1 MQIQRRL
8 LYAIHTIVAGA
19 MLAMAGGAATQA
31 ADYHLVKKIVLGG
44 EGGWDYFKADPVTH
58 RVFIARGSHMMVLD
72 PEGKVLQDVTGLKGS
87 HAVDLA
93 PDLKRIF
100 TSNGSANSV
109 SMLDQDTLRIIA
121 EVKIRNRDTDAIL
134 YEPISKRVFT
144 FNGEG
149 GNDATAIDAK
159 TGDVLGSIPL
169 GGKPEFA
176 QTDNSGRVFVNMEDL
191 SQIKEIDPKGLK
203 VRNTW
208 PIAPCKE
215 PSGMAIDVA
224 HKRLFSGCHNGITT
238 VVDYDTGKVVA
249 SFPIGQ
255 GVDANQFD
263 PGTGLVF
270 ASCGDGTITVAH
282 QDSPDTYT
290 VVQKIATQAGA
301 RTMALDTGNHNI
313 YTVTADRGPTPPPTT
328 DNPRPRPT
336 LVPGTFTL
344 LIFSHQAK

>member
-1 MQIQRRL
+1 MLSRL
-8 LYAIHTIVAGA
+8 LFVTRTILGGAILVI
-19 MLAMAGGAATQA
+19 AGGAASQA

-58 RVFIARGSHMMVLD
+58 RVFIARGTHVMVLGPD
-72 PEGKVLQDVTGLKGS
+72 GKVLQDVTGIKGS
-87 HAVDLA
+87 HAVEFA

-100 TSNGSANSV
+100 TSNGGAGSV
-109 SMLDQDTLRIIA
+109 SILDQDTMRVIA
-121 EVKIRNRDTDAIL
+121 EVKIPNRDTDAIL
-134 YEPISKRVFT
+134 YEPVSKRVFT

-159 TGDVLGSIPL
+159 TGEVLGNIPL

-176 QTDNSGRVFVNMEDL
+176 QTDGSGRVFVNMEDQ
-191 SQIKEIDPKGLK
+191 SQIKEIDPNGLK

-224 HKRLFSGCHNGITT
+224 HKRLFSGCHNGITA
-238 VVDYDTGKVVA
+238 VVDYSTGKVVA
-249 SFPIGQ
+249 TFPIGQ

-263 PGTGLVF
+263 PGTALVF
-270 ASCGDGTITVAH
+270 ASCGDGHGTITAAH
-282 QDSPDTYT
+282 QDSPDKYT
-290 VVQKIATQAGA
+290 VVQTIATQAGA

-313 YTVTADRGPTPPPTT
+313 YTVTADRGPAPSPTA
-328 DNPRPRPT
+328 DNPRPRPS

-344 LIFSHQAK
+344 LIFSQ

>member
-1 MQIQRRL
+1 MQTLRKLHFVIPTFL
-8 LYAIHTIVAGA
+8 AG
-19 MLAMAGGAATQA
+19 MLALTGGIAARA
-31 ADYHLVKKIVLGG
+31 ADYHLAKKIVLGG

-58 RVFIARGSHMMVLD
+58 RVYIARGTHMMVLD
-72 PEGKVLQDVTGLKGS
+72 ADGKVLEDVTGLKGS
-87 HAVDLA
+87 HAIDFA

-100 TSNGSANSV
+100 TSNGGANSV
-109 SMLDQDTLRIIA
+109 SILDQDTLKIIA
-121 EVKIRNRDTDAIL
+121 EVKIPNRDTDAIL

-159 TGDVLGSIPL
+159 TGRLLGNIPL

-176 QTDNSGRVFVNMEDL
+176 QTDGAGRVFVNNEDL
-191 SQIKEIDPKGLK
+191 NEIIEIDPDGLK
-203 VRNTW
+203 VRGRW

-238 VVDYDTGKVVA
+238 ALDYGTGKVVA
-249 SFPIGQ
+249 TFPIGQ

-263 PGTGLVF
+263 PGTSLVF

-282 QDSPDTYT
+282 EDSPDKYS
-290 VVQKIATQAGA
+290 VVQEITTQAGA
-301 RTMALDTGNHNI
+301 RTMALDTANHNL

-336 LVPGTFTL
+336 LVPGTFIL
-344 LIFSHQAK
+344 LIFSQQSR

>member
-1 MQIQRRL
+1 MQTVRRL
-8 LYAIHTIVAGA
+8 HFVIPAFLTG
-19 MLAMAGGAATQA
+19 MLTLTGSAALWA

-58 RVFIARGSHMMVLD
+58 RVFIARGTHMMVLD
-72 PEGKVLQDVTGLKGS
+72 ADGKVLEDVTGLKGS
-87 HAVDLA
+87 HAIDFA

-100 TSNGSANSV
+100 TSNGGAGSV
-109 SMLDQDTLRIIA
+109 SILDQDTLKIIA
-121 EVKIRNRDTDAIL
+121 EVKIPNRNPDAIL
-134 YEPISKRVFT
+134 YEPVSKRVFT

-159 TGDVLGSIPL
+159 TGRVLGNIPL
-169 GGKPEFA
+169 EGKPEFS
-176 QTDNSGRVFVNMEDL
+176 QTDGAGRVFVNNEDL
-191 SQIKEIDPKGLK
+191 NEIIEIDPNGLK
-203 VRNTW
+203 VRNRW

-238 VVDYDTGKVVA
+238 ALDYSTGRVVA
-249 SFPIGQ
+249 TFPIGQ

-263 PGTGLVF
+263 PGTSLVF

-282 QDSPDTYT
+282 EDSPDKYS
-290 VVQKIATQAGA
+290 VVQTIATQAGA
-301 RTMALDTGNHNI
+301 RTMALDTGNHNV

-344 LIFSHQAK
+344 LIFSQQSR

>member
-1 MQIQRRL
+1 MQILRRL
-8 LYAIHTIVAGA
+8 LFVIHTILSGAILLIGAGA
-19 MLAMAGGAATQA
+19 ASEA

-44 EGGWDYFKADPVTH
+44 EGGWDYFKADPATH
-58 RVFIARGSHMMVLD
+58 RVFIARGTHMMVLGPD
-72 PEGKVLQDVTGLKGS
+72 GKVLQNVTGFKDA
-87 HAVDLA
+87 HAVDFA

-100 TSNGSANSV
+100 TSNGGANSV
-109 SMLDQDTLRIIA
+109 TILDQETLRIIA
-121 EVKIRNRDTDAIL
+121 EVKIPNRDPDAIL

-159 TGDVLGSIPL
+159 TGQVLGNIPL

-176 QTDNSGRVFVNMEDL
+176 QADGAGRVFVNNEDL
-191 SQIKEIDPKGLK
+191 NQVIEIDPKGLK

-208 PIAPCKE
+208 PLAPCKE
-215 PSGMAIDVA
+215 PSGMAIDAA

-238 VVDYDTGKVVA
+238 VFDYSAGKVVA
-249 SFPIGQ
+249 TFPIGQ

-263 PGTGLVF
+263 PGTSLVF
-270 ASCGDGTITVAH
+270 TSCGDGTITAAH
-282 QDSPDTYT
+282 QDSPDKYT
-290 VVQKIATQAGA
+290 VVQTIATQAGA

-313 YTVTADRGPTPPPTT
+313 YTVTADRGPTPPATK
-328 DNPRPRPT
+328 DNPRPRPS

-344 LIFSHQAK
+344 LIFSQQGK